1 MSRIIDRTIRPQL
14 LVGSAHEIE
23 PEPDEERIRNADRV
37 RFSLMLITDGV
48 GDPVG
53 EAGAPPLDERIARA
67 LAAAPPGSVAL
78 QLRNRRVGGRDLAVL
93 AQRLRELTARY
104 GAALFVNDRL
114 DVARAVG
121 ADGVHLPSSGLPVNA
136 ARRAAGE
143 ALRISAAAH
152 SIPEAR
158 MATLGGADLVTF
170 GPVWPTPSKPKG
182 AVLAPGQQPVR
193 PGGVGL
199 LAAAVRLLP
208 VPVFALGGIDGPVRA
223 AECAAVG
230 ARVACLRGVLGAA
243 DPGRAVRDFL
253 DAVAVRAQC

>member
-1 MSRIIDRTIRPQL
+1 MSRSIERTIRPQL
-14 LVGSAHEIE
+14 IIGTAPAIDPPS
-23 PEPDEERIRNADRV
+23 DEERARSAGRV

-48 GDPVG
+48 GEPAG
-53 EAGAPPLDERIARA
+53 AAGAPPLDERIARA

-78 QLRNRRVGGRDLAVL
+78 QLRNRRAGGRELAIL
-93 AQRLRELTARY
+93 AQRLRALTTRY

-158 MATLGGADLVTF
+158 MAALGGADLVTF
-170 GPVWPTPSKPKG
+170 GPVWPTPSKPEE
-182 AVLAPGQQPVR
+182 AVLAPGQQRVR
-193 PGGVGL
+193 PCGVGL
-199 LAAAVRLLP
+199 LAAAVRSLP
-208 VPVFALGGIDGPVRA
+208 VPVFALGGIDGPERA

-230 ARVACLRGVLGAA
+230 ARAACLRGVLGAA

-253 DAVAVRAQC
+253 AAAAARAEG